1 MTNFFVDAFHL
12 ILYQPLFN
20 VLVLLYE
27 YLPGRD
33 FGLAIIALTILIR
46 LILHPFGVKAILSQR
61 AMSEL
66 QPKIQEIQQKHKED
80 KAKQTQALMELYKK
94 AKINPFSGCLPL
106 LVQLPILIALY
117 RLFWKGFEPEQMTYL
132 YSFVANPGPIDTGF
146 LGIMDLAK
154 PYMFFAIFAGVLQFF
169 QTKMTMSKK
178 PREQNSKTLPSPPQF
193 NAMLQKQMLYF
204 FPGFTVLILWN
215 LPSAIGLYWSATTL
229 ISILQQYLILK
240 NYPS

>member
-1 MTNFFVDAFHL
+1 MTNFFTSAFHL

-33 FGLAIIALTILIR
+33 FGLAIIVLTILIR
-46 LILHPFGVKAILSQR
+46 LILYPFGVKAILSQK

-80 KAKQTQALMELYKK
+80 KGKQTQALMELYKK

-106 LVQLPILIALY
+106 LIQLPILIALY
-117 RLFWKGFEPEQMTYL
+117 QLFWKGFQPEQMTYL
-132 YSFVANPGPIDTGF
+132 YGFVQNPGPIDTGF
-146 LGIMDLAK
+146 LGIINLAK
-154 PYMFFAIFAGVLQFF
+154 PYVFLAIFAGVLQFF
-169 QTKMTMSKK
+169 QTKMTLPKN
-178 PREQNSKTLPSPPQF
+178 QNSNPRPKPSQF
-193 NAMLQKQMLYF
+193 NAMFQKQMLYF
-204 FPGFTVLILWN
+204 FPAFTVLILWN

-229 ISILQQYLILK
+229 ISIFQQYLILK
-240 NYPS
+240 KYPS